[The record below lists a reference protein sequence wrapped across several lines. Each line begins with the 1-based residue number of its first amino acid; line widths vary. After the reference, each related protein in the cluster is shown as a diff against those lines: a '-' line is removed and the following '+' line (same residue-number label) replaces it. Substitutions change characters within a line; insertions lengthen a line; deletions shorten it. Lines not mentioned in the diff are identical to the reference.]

1 MQIFKERESM
11 IGFFPKTSEDESS
24 NSQSFRNSTNQ
35 PASGDIDYNPSII
48 SANSFIYYEEE
59 SDKFD
64 LDNLLLIFEKRD
76 FQER

>member
-11 IGFFPKTSEDESS
+11 LGFFPKTSEDESS
-24 NSQSFRNSTNQ
+24 NSQSFRNSTHQ
-35 PASGDIDYNPSII
+35 PSGNIDHNPSII

>member
-11 IGFFPKTSEDESS
+11 LGFFPKPSEDESS
-24 NSQSFRNSTNQ
+24 SQSFWNSTHQ
-35 PASGDIDYNPSII
+35 PASGDIDRNPSII

-76 FQER
+76 F